1 MLIWHPALTAESV
14 FQREARLND
23 DTADEVG
30 GESPHLGR
38 ESFFGI
44 WIVEDDEFEVL
55 PSEEG
60 GLLAFV
66 VSNGMPINPAWV
78 ISRGHWD
85 RPSPIA
91 P

>member
-1 MLIWHPALTAESV
+1 MNS
-14 FQREARLND
+14 
-23 DTADEVG
+23 DTAGEVE
-30 GESPHLGR
+30 GESPRLER
-38 ESFFGI
+38 ESFLGI

-66 VSNGMPINPAWV
+66 VSNGKPINPAWV
-78 ISRGHWD
+78 ISRGRWD
-85 RPSPIA
+85 RPSPIS

>member
-1 MLIWHPALTAESV
+1 MNSDA
-14 FQREARLND
+14 
-23 DTADEVG
+23 ADEG
-30 GESPHLGR
+30 EGESPRLGR
-38 ESFFGI
+38 ESFLGI
-44 WIVEDDEFEVL
+44 WIVEEDEFEVL

-66 VSNGMPINPAWV
+66 VSNGKPINPAWV
-78 ISRGHWD
+78 ISRGRWD